1 MECKNAVD
9 KAHQPGMR
17 EIKGLGDRLFGL
29 EQLMQETKRC
39 VQEQRELA
47 QAFLAV
53 FFQLIHVC
61 THLLLLRI
69 KAGGSFYISI
79 RLRYGRNFY
88 LKHDQYIYYTIIIS

>member
-1 MECKNAVD
+1 
-9 KAHQPGMR
+9 MR

-53 FFQLIHVC
+53 SCIIFSPHTSQY
-61 THLLLLRI
+61 
-69 KAGGSFYISI
+69 YIFGDI
-79 RLRYGRNFY
+79 C
-88 LKHDQYIYYTIIIS
+88 IYNVFNIQHFSL